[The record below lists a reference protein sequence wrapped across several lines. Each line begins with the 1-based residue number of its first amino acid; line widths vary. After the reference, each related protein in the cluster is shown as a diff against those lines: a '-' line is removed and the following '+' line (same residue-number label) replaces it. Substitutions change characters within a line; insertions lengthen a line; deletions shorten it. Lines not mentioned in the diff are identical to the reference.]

1 MKRREFITALTGLA
15 ALPLVARAQQTKTA
29 KLGFVSWQS
38 PAGESQ
44 VEYLREGLSR
54 LGYVEGRNIELE
66 TWFTDGNRER
76 TQGSSRRWS
85 RSRSMS

>member
-44 VEYLREGLSR
+44 VEYLRKYR
-54 LGYVEGRNIELE
+54 A
-66 TWFTDGNRER
+66 
-76 TQGSSRRWS
+76 
-85 RSRSMS
+85 